1 MHWKDNTEGTTT
13 VKFLAARRRSPLA
26 AVAMLLIALIG
37 IGAGYAVIANAG
49 PAEAASVASSQ
60 TQVEQGKRLYLEGC
74 ASCHGMESQGTG
86 NGPTLVGS
94 GAAAVDFQVST
105 GRMPMAAPGAQVA
118 RGVPQYDPEQIAAMA
133 AYVASLA
140 PGPAIPTA
148 EQLDYENADP
158 AKGGELF
165 RINCAQCHQAAGQG
179 GALTQ
184 GKYAP
189 SLMVSESKDIYE
201 AMITGPQSMPI
212 FSDATIPEED
222 KQAITKYIA
231 TLQTLP
237 SPGGLALGSLGPVPE
252 TVFLWTAVFAALI
265 AVAIWI
271 GIKAR

>member
-1 MHWKDNTEGTTT
+1 MTT

-37 IGAGYAVIANAG
+37 IGAGYAVIANAR
-49 PAEAASVASSQ
+49 PAEAAAVASSE

-74 ASCHGMESQGTG
+74 SSCHGMQSQGTSQ
-86 NGPTLVGS
+86 GPTVIGV

-105 GRMPMAAPGAQVA
+105 GRMPMAAPGAQAPA
-118 RGVPQYDPEQIAAMA
+118 RGVSQYTTEQIAAMA

-148 EQLDYENADP
+148 EQLDYEDADV
-158 AKGGELF
+158 AEGGELF

-189 SLMVSESKDIYE
+189 SLMVAESKDVYE

-222 KQAITKYIA
+222 KQAITKYIT

-237 SPGGLALGSLGPVPE
+237 NPGGLALGSLGPVPE